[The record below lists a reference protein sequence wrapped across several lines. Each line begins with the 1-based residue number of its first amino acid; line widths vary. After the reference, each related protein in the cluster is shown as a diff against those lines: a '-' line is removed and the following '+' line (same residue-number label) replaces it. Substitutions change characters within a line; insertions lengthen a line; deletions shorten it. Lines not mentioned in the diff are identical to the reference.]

1 MKNLFIPYEFAV
13 KFKELGFDEKCFMH
27 YEIDEPLTLYQSF
40 GINDYE
46 KNSTLTKYEFSAPLW
61 QQAFDWLL
69 NKTTDEYSFEQ
80 VGDSYY
86 IVYEGMDM
94 ERRTLVKGSREICL
108 EKLIKIVS

>member
-13 KFKELGFDEKCFMH
+13 KLKELGFNEECLGKINYKDE
-27 YEIDEPLTLYQSF
+27 LTFDFPNTITNQFLETSC
-40 GINDYE
+40 
-46 KNSTLTKYEFSAPLW
+46 ACPLW

-94 ERRTLVKGSREICL
+94 ERRTLAKGSREICL